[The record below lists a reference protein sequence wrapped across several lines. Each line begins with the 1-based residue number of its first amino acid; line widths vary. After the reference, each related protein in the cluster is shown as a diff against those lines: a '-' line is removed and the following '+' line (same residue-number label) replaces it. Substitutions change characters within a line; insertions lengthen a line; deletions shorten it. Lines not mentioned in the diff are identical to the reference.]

1 MTIRMQTLKTLPPED
16 LDRIVSDV
24 GVLFHKLK
32 NQCLFITG
40 GTGIVGKWLLESLVY
55 ADKKLGLNVDIS
67 VLTRDPERFR
77 AEGVCAAHVRVITG
91 DVRSFQLPTT
101 ERVDYVIHGATDVVS
116 SGNHADV
123 LQTCTLGTANLLAQ
137 AQKYGAGRVLLLS
150 SGAVYGKTP
159 TELTEIPESFIGPM
173 DFRSVDAA
181 YGEGKRCAELMCA
194 LASASSG
201 MVIPV
206 ARCFAMIGPHVPLD
220 KHFAIGNFIGA
231 ALRSEPIRIEGDGTP
246 VRSYLYMSDVI
257 ARLLILLLDGKSD
270 AYNVGGRNPISINDL
285 ALKVRSII
293 NPDCTIEIKGKDLHG
308 VHANRYIPSVKHFDS
323 IWPLPAPVS
332 IEEAICK
339 TADWYR

>member
-1 MTIRMQTLKTLPPED
+1 VTHRMQTLKALPFED

-24 GVLFHKLK
+24 GDLFYELK
-32 NQCLFITG
+32 NQRLFITG
-40 GTGIVGKWLLESLVY
+40 GTGTIGKWLLESLVY
-55 ADKKLGLNVDIS
+55 ADKKLDLNVDIS
-67 VLTRDPERFR
+67 VLTRNPERFK
-77 AEGVCAAHVRVITG
+77 AEGVCAAHVHVIVG
-91 DVRSFQLPTT
+91 DVRSFQLPATAKIN
-101 ERVDYVIHGATDVVS
+101 YVIHGATDVVS
-116 SGNHADV
+116 AANHADV
-123 LQTCTLGTANLLAQ
+123 LQTCALGTANLLSQ
-137 AQKYGAGRVLLLS
+137 AHSRGAGRVLLLS

-159 TELTEIPESFIGPM
+159 LELTEIPESYIGPI
-173 DFRSVDAA
+173 DFRSVNAA

-194 LASASSG
+194 LTSGSSS

-270 AYNVGGRNPISINDL
+270 AYNVGGRNPISIMDL
-285 ALKVRSII
+285 ALKVGSIV
-293 NPDCTIEIKGKDLHG
+293 NPYCPIEIKGKALHG
-308 VHANRYIPSVKHFDS
+308 AHANRYIPSVSYFDS
-323 IWPLPAPVS
+323 TWPLPEPVS
-332 IEEAICK
+332 IEDAIRK